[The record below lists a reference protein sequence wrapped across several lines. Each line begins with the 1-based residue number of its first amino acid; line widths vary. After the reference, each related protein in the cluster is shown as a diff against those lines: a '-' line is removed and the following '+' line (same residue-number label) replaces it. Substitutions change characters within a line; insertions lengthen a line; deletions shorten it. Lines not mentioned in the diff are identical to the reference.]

1 MNSQEATQPT
11 DDRGRAVTLQALDLP
26 KKPSKRLRKLSGEIS
41 LGNSQNMHW
50 SAFFAFLLIAIGPGL
65 ILVVIQAVSS
75 QPVLPDW
82 YWHVVMLAIGLFI
95 ACAYRWVPFVANA
108 RARETNRRAIH
119 AWAQAGLCPA
129 CGHDLALDLHKNDVP
144 QDDDG
149 MATCPEC
156 GAQWRAARFEA
167 AINTHAGDWRRQWQE
182 SQRAGT
188 TT

>member
-1 MNSQEATQPT
+1 MSSQKATQPT

-65 ILVVIQAVSS
+65 ILVVVQAVSS

-82 YWHVVMLAIGLFI
+82 YWHAVMLAIGLLI

-108 RARETNRRAIH
+108 RARETNRRAIN

-167 AINTHAGDWRRQWQE
+167 AIKTHAGDWRRQWQE